1 MQELLQKH
9 VMRRKSGIGTMRRV
23 GSCWYSVTAV
33 TSPEL
38 PELKPELQRVGSN
51 VALPSSSSALGLLCP
66 DQLVLSAICEAADVF
81 CTTCA
86 GHSGIQ

>member
-9 VMRRKSGIGTMRRV
+9 LMRRKNGIGTMRPV

-38 PELKPELQRVGSN
+38 PELQPELQRVGSN
-51 VALPSSSSALGLLCP
+51 VALPSSSALGLLCP
-66 DQLVLSAICEAADVF
+66 DQLVLSAICEAADVI